1 MNTKETINFKV
12 IIISNYLPDEQ
23 DSMLKFSELIHTS
36 LTNNNVNVETI
47 RPVERAGKLKF
58 FFPSIVKWLFYIDKY
73 LLFPIYL
80 LAYFKNIKLKKN
92 IVYHITDHSNA
103 LYALFLKGQPLVVTC
118 HDVLA
123 IRSAIGEI
131 NQNPT
136 GFTGRLLQKYI
147 FMGLKS
153 ITRIVC
159 VSEKTARD
167 LHRLIGDHTHKVT
180 TILNPL
186 NFDYFPLSRENAILK
201 TSRLGDS
208 IGNAIQQGFIL
219 HVGGNQW
226 YKNRFRACE
235 IYAFMAREKLRRGVA
250 IPQLLLAGKEPSA
263 EIRSYVSENSDLPI
277 RFVISPTTD
286 ELQALYSVATALL
299 FPSLEEGFGWPIL
312 EAMACG
318 CPVVTTGK
326 PPMTQ
331 VGGDAAIYIDPT
343 NIYKSAYALNEV
355 TDWSNIQRSEH
366 AQKGYTNL
374 ERFSKSE
381 FIDHYLAAY
390 SDVVKA

>member
-1 MNTKETINFKV
+1 MDTKETINLKV

-23 DSMLKFSELIHTS
+23 DSMLKFSELIHSS
-36 LTNNNVNVETI
+36 LTKNKVNVETI
-47 RPVERAGKLKF
+47 QPIERAGKLKF
-58 FFPSIVKWLFYIDKY
+58 YLPYIEKWLFYIDKY
-73 LLFPIYL
+73 ILFPIDL
-80 LAYFKNIKLKKN
+80 LAYVKNIKLEKN
-92 IVYHITDHSNA
+92 IIFHITDHSNA
-103 LYALFLKGQPLVVTC
+103 LYAFFLKGQSLVVTC

-131 NQNPT
+131 DKNPT
-136 GFTGRLLQKYI
+136 KLTGRLLQKYI

-153 ITRIVC
+153 APRIVC

-208 IGNAIQQGFIL
+208 LVNAIKQGFIL

-235 IYAFMAREKLRRGVA
+235 IYASMAREKLRRGVA

-277 RFVISPTTD
+277 RFVISPTTE

-326 PPMTQ
+326 PPMTE
-331 VGGDAAIYIDPT
+331 VGGEAAIYIDPT
-343 NIYKSAYALNEV
+343 NISKSAYALNEV
-355 TDWSNIQRSEH
+355 TDWSNNQRSEH
-366 AQKGYTNL
+366 VQKGYANL

>member
-1 MNTKETINFKV
+1 MDTKDRIDFRV
-12 IIISNYLPDEQ
+12 VIISNYLPDQQ
-23 DSMLKFSELIHTS
+23 DSMLKFSKLIHSS
-36 LTNNNVNVETI
+36 LTNKKVNVETI
-47 RPVERAGKLKF
+47 RPIERAGKLKF
-58 FFPSIVKWLFYIDKY
+58 YLPYIEKWLFYIDKY
-73 LLFPIYL
+73 ILFPIDL
-80 LAYFKNIKLKKN
+80 LAYVKNIKLEKK
-92 IVYHITDHSNA
+92 IIFHITDHSNA
-103 LYALFLKGQPLVVTC
+103 LYALFLKSQSLVVTC

-131 NQNPT
+131 SKNST
-136 GFTGRLLQKYI
+136 KLTGRLLQKYI
-147 FMGLKS
+147 FMGLRS
-153 ITRIVC
+153 APRIVC

-167 LHRLIGDHTHKVT
+167 LHRLIGDHTQKVT

-201 TSRLGDS
+201 TSRLGAS
-208 IGNAIQQGFIL
+208 LVNAIQQGFIL

-235 IYAFMAREKLRRGVA
+235 IYVSMAREKLRRGVA
-250 IPQLLLAGKEPSA
+250 IPQLLLAGKEPSS
-263 EIRSYVSENSDLPI
+263 EIRRYVSENSDLPI
-277 RFVISPTTD
+277 RFVISPTTE

-331 VGGDAAIYIDPT
+331 VGGEAAIYIDPT
-343 NIYKSAYALNEV
+343 NISKSAYALNEV

-366 AQKGYTNL
+366 AQKGYANL